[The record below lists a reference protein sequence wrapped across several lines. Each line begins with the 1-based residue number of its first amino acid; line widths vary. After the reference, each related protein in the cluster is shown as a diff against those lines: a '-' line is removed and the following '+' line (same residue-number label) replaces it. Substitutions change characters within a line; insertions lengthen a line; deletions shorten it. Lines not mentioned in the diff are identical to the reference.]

1 MTTRHSQQLSSNL
14 SSNLSY
20 QIVIN
25 AYLREVEHSW
35 KFVSASDYPDLPEG
49 WDKYEGLLLIDLPQ
63 QGTEILLAVS
73 YWSLT
78 LRHQFLFPV
87 LCRPR
92 SAAAHTASSWQ
103 VLELCHFVSLT
114 MREEGLQNHRGS
126 GELNT
131 LMLRCLISQQNTE
144 DFVRLREN
152 ELAEINDGRPLS
164 FIDSEQSLV
173 IGHQLHP
180 VAKSREGFSSSDLLR
195 YSPETAQRF
204 QLHYF
209 AVDAELVHQDSALDT
224 SAMELIKQQLA
235 GELEAS
241 ASAGSE
247 ALVSDVLVEEL
258 LTNNQQ
264 ALIPVHPWQ
273 ASYLRNQP
281 DVQALE
287 ARGQLT
293 YLGPLGTDF
302 AATTSI
308 RTVFSEACPF
318 MYKLSLNVRITNSE
332 RVNKSWELDRVLE
345 TARMMQLPVAKDIK
359 ASAPDFVIVNEP
371 AYITIKVDGKVLDG
385 FSCIFRDASDFTD
398 PARDISAVTT
408 LVQDNPLG
416 GPSRLANI
424 IGRLAKQEGRSVED
438 VTMDW
443 FDRYITV
450 SIESLMKLF
459 IDWGLCFEPHGQN
472 TLIELEGGYPA
483 RCFCRDGQGFFHRQ
497 ASHADW
503 CEVMPGKGEVTE
515 SIFPEDLARERL
527 IYYPFINQVFSVINA
542 LGTQR
547 LSDEELLMARLRERM
562 SALADQ
568 PQRYPF
574 SLLEVLENS
583 ERLPCKGNLL
593 TQLYNMD
600 ELVGDIATQSVYVT
614 LPNIYSSK
622 TQRQAEAV

>member
-1 MTTRHSQQLSSNL
+1 
-14 SSNLSY
+14 
-20 QIVIN
+20 
-25 AYLREVEHSW
+25 
-35 KFVSASDYPDLPEG
+35 
-49 WDKYEGLLLIDLPQ
+49 
-63 QGTEILLAVS
+63 
-73 YWSLT
+73 
-78 LRHQFLFPV
+78 
-87 LCRPR
+87 
-92 SAAAHTASSWQ
+92 
-103 VLELCHFVSLT
+103 
-114 MREEGLQNHRGS
+114 
-126 GELNT
+126 
-131 LMLRCLISQQNTE
+131 
-144 DFVRLREN
+144 
-152 ELAEINDGRPLS
+152 
-164 FIDSEQSLV
+164 
-173 IGHQLHP
+173 
-180 VAKSREGFSSSDLLR
+180 
-195 YSPETAQRF
+195 
-204 QLHYF
+204 
-209 AVDAELVHQDSALDT
+209 
-224 SAMELIKQQLA
+224 
-235 GELEAS
+235 
-241 ASAGSE
+241 
-247 ALVSDVLVEEL
+247 
-258 LTNNQQ
+258 
-264 ALIPVHPWQ
+264 
-273 ASYLRNQP
+273 
-281 DVQALE
+281 
-287 ARGQLT
+287 
-293 YLGPLGTDF
+293 
-302 AATTSI
+302 
-308 RTVFSEACPF
+308 

-359 ASAPDFVIVNEP
+359 VSAPDFVIVNEP

-385 FSCIFRDASDFTD
+385 FSCIFRDASDFID

-472 TLIELEGGYPA
+472 TLIELVGGYPT